1 MMPILTRKLDMMVAR
16 KGMTSESSS
25 WRVEIDERQT
35 EHAYVDGY
43 TAVLSCIRS
52 RGCYAL
58 YGRDRMRSSINPL
71 LMNASLKIG
80 MTTLHVN
87 PHHVI
92 SNFSQ
97 NILCEDL

>member
-1 MMPILTRKLDMMVAR
+1 MMLILTRKLDMMAVR
-16 KGMTSESSS
+16 KGTTYEFSS

-58 YGRDRMRSSINPL
+58 YGRDRMRSSL

-87 PHHVI
+87 PHHLI
-92 SNFSQ
+92 SNFSR